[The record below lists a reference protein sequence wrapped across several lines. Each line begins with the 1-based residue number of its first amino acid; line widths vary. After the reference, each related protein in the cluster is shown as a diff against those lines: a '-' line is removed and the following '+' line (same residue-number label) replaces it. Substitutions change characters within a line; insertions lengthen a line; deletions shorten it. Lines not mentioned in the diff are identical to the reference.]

1 MTTTNTTSQDVRTDN
16 GNQPDWVAK
25 SPRGSGRNQR
35 LERIGVAWN
44 RDDGGICLRLVGTQ
58 IITEDVYLYPL
69 GDGQAEDA

>member
-1 MTTTNTTSQDVRTDN
+1 MTTTNTTSQDVRTDT

>member
-69 GDGQAEDA
+69 GDGQGDDA